1 MSSSTNTALITGAS
15 FGIGLELARIFAR
28 EDYNLVLVARSA
40 DKLRQLASE
49 LEKAHGTRSL
59 ILAVDLTE
67 PGAPAYVLDQTTRA
81 DIQVDVLV
89 NNAGF
94 GQYGLF
100 AENDL
105 EECLRQIQL
114 NVTTLTHLTRLYL
127 PAMIERAKVGTTTER
142 KSGGILNVA
151 STAAFQPGPLMAVY
165 FATKAYVLHFSEAL
179 ANELNGSGV
188 TVTALCP
195 GATATEFH
203 KRECNSREPAEVRRN
218 GCAHGRRRRLSRIR
232 GWKAVG
238 DFGSQELAAGAIGA
252 LLSTPAGDG
261 DCQENAGAIIDG
273 ATGVP
278 ARPNGIP
285 GEAKLHA
292 VRRGKPRLY
301 GNVSTVSS
309 GLPMLPALD
318 CVSGYT

>member
-1 MSSSTNTALITGAS
+1 MPSADKQTALITGAS
-15 FGIGLELARIFAR
+15 FGIGLELARVFAR
-28 EDYNLVLVARSA
+28 EGYSLVLVARSA

-49 LEKAHGTRSL
+49 LEKSHGTRSL
-59 ILAVDLTE
+59 ILATDLTE

-105 EECLRQIQL
+105 EQCLRQIQL

-127 PAMIERAKVGTTTER
+127 PAMIERAKTQRARTGR
-142 KSGGILNVA
+142 ASSRILNVA

-179 ANELNGSGV
+179 GNELNGTGV
-188 TVTALCP
+188 TVTCLCP

-203 KRECNSREPAEVRRN
+203 KRANATGMRFLKFGSMDARIVAEDGYRALVAGKPVVISGFKNWLLAQSVRFSP
-218 GCAHGRRRRLSRIR
+218 RRLVTAIAR
-232 GWKAVG
+232 KT
-238 DFGSQELAAGAIGA
+238 QE
-252 LLSTPAGDG
+252 P
-261 DCQENAGAIIDG
+261 
-273 ATGVP
+273 
-278 ARPNGIP
+278 
-285 GEAKLHA
+285 
-292 VRRGKPRLY
+292 
-301 GNVSTVSS
+301 
-309 GLPMLPALD
+309 
-318 CVSGYT
+318 

>member
-1 MSSSTNTALITGAS
+1 MPDRKTALITGAS
-15 FGIGLELARIFAR
+15 FGIGLEFSRIFAR
-28 EDYNLVLVARSA
+28 EGYNLVLVARSA

-59 ILAVDLTE
+59 MLATDLSE

-94 GQYGLF
+94 GQYGMF

-127 PAMIERAKVGTTTER
+127 PAMIAR

-179 ANELNGSGV
+179 ANELDGTGV
-188 TVTALCP
+188 SVTCLCP
-195 GATATEFH
+195 GPTATEFH
-203 KRECNSREPAEVRRN
+203 KRANAT
-218 GCAHGRRRRLSRIR
+218 GMRLL
-232 GWKAVG
+232 K
-238 DFGSQELAAGAIGA
+238 FGSMDARTVAEDGYRGLVAGKPVVISGFKNWLVAQSVRFSPRRMVTAIARKTQEL
-252 LLSTPAGDG
+252 
-261 DCQENAGAIIDG
+261 
-273 ATGVP
+273 
-278 ARPNGIP
+278 
-285 GEAKLHA
+285 
-292 VRRGKPRLY
+292 
-301 GNVSTVSS
+301 
-309 GLPMLPALD
+309 
-318 CVSGYT
+318 

>member
-1 MSSSTNTALITGAS
+1 MPVPDRKTALITGAS

-28 EDYNLVLVARSA
+28 EGYNLVLVARSA

-49 LEKAHGTRSL
+49 LEKGHSTRSL
-59 ILAVDLTE
+59 ILATDLTD

-81 DIQVDVLV
+81 NIQVDVLV

-127 PAMIERAKVGTTTER
+127 PAMIERAMIEGNTGR
-142 KSGGILNVA
+142 ILNVA

-179 ANELNGSGV
+179 ANELSGTGV
-188 TVTALCP
+188 TVTCLCP
-195 GATATEFH
+195 GATTTEFH
-203 KRECNSREPAEVRRN
+203 KRAN
-218 GCAHGRRRRLSRIR
+218 
-232 GWKAVG
+232 
-238 DFGSQELAAGAIGA
+238 
-252 LLSTPAGDG
+252 
-261 DCQENAGAIIDG
+261 
-273 ATGVP
+273 ATGMKLLKFGAMD
-278 ARPNGIP
+278 ARTVAEDGYRAMI
-285 GEAKLHA
+285 A
-292 VRRGKPRLY
+292 GKP
-301 GNVSTVSS
+301 VVIS
-309 GLPMLPALD
+309 GFRNWLVAQSVRFSPRGLVTAIARKMQEE
-318 CVSGYT
+318 